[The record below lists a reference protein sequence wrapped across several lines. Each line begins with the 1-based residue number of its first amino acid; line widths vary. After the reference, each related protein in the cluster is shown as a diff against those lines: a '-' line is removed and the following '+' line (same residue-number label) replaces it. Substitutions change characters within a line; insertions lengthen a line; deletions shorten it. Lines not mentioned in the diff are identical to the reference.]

1 MGYTPELKE
10 LISKVE
16 QTRPRRL
23 ARRRAPANIVA
34 HREEKGPF
42 RDLRDLLKVEGF
54 DEELLAEIKD
64 QIALEDQPGRIN
76 INTADAQELG
86 HVKGIGY
93 FPPMTMEERDR
104 VLNKFHPDYKDTGM
118 RELALGPNTGE
129 RVPDEFADLVEAH
142 SLVAE
147 VEVDLADP
155 AYSVDVLVI
164 GGGGAGS
171 AAALVSQEA
180 GAEVLMVTK
189 LRHGDANTV
198 MAEGGIQG
206 ADKPQ
211 DNPVIHFL
219 DAYGGGHFTNDRELV
234 AALTNDAP
242 LVLKWLETLGV
253 MFGKNDEG
261 EMHVLHGGGTSRKR
275 MHSAGDM
282 TGAEIMRV
290 LRDEIRNRPQIQVV
304 EFAPAVELVKDH
316 QGRCAGAVL
325 RNMETGE
332 HLIVRAKAT
341 VLATGG
347 IGRLHIQ
354 GFATTNHY
362 GATADGLIMGYRA
375 GARLRFMDSI
385 QYHPTGTAYPEQ
397 NVGLL
402 ITEKVRGLGAE
413 PVNRHGEDFV
423 FPKEPRDVESSAIMR
438 ECLER
443 GNGVKTPTG
452 RLGVWLDSP
461 MIEILKGPG
470 TIAREL
476 PAKYKQFMRHGIDI
490 SKEPMLVYPTLHY
503 QNGGLW
509 ISADTATDV
518 PGLFA
523 AGEVSGGVHGRN
535 RLMGNSLLDITVFG
549 RRAGQA
555 AAAYAEEVNLG
566 KLTLEHVEEWEAEL
580 ESGGV
585 QTERVSP
592 MLLPDYR
599 YKTG

>member
-10 LISKVE
+10 LISVVE
-16 QTRPRRL
+16 STRSGRIARRL
-23 ARRRAPANIVA
+23 APGRIVEY
-34 HREEKGPF
+34 REQHGDF
-42 RDLRDLLKVEGF
+42 RDLRELLKVEGL
-54 DEELLAEIKD
+54 DEEILDEIKD
-64 QIALEDQPGRIN
+64 QLALSDTPGKIN
-76 INTADAQELG
+76 LNTADAQELG
-86 HVKGIGY
+86 RIRGIGY
-93 FPPMTMEERDR
+93 FPPMTMDERDN
-104 VLNKFHPDYKDTGM
+104 VLKKFHPDYKDTGM
-118 RELALGPNTGE
+118 RELAVGPNRGE
-129 RVPDEFADLVEAH
+129 RTPDEFADLIEAH
-142 SLVAE
+142 SLIAGQQ
-147 VEVDLADP
+147 VDLGKP
-155 AYSVDVLVI
+155 AYNVDVLVI

-171 AAALVSQEA
+171 AAALVAQEA
-180 GAEVLMVTK
+180 GSEVLLITK

-242 LVLKWLETLGV
+242 LVLRWLEKLGV
-253 MFGKNDEG
+253 MFGKDDDG
-261 EMHVLHGGGTSRKR
+261 KMQVLHGGGTSRKR

-304 EFAPAVELVKDH
+304 EFAPAVELVKDA

-325 RNMETGE
+325 QNMETGE
-332 HLIVRAKAT
+332 LLVVRAKAT
-341 VLATGG
+341 VMATGG

-413 PVNRHGEDFV
+413 PVNRHGLDFV

-443 GNGVKTPTG
+443 ENGIQTPTG
-452 RLGVWLDSP
+452 RVGVWLDSP

-470 TIAREL
+470 TIEREL
-476 PAKYKQFMRHGIDI
+476 PAKFKQFMRHGIDI

-509 ISADTATDV
+509 ISDDTATDV

-523 AGEVSGGVHGRN
+523 AGEVTGGVHGRN

-549 RRAGQA
+549 RRAGTA
-555 AAAYAEEVNLG
+555 AAAYAEEVKLS

-580 ESGGV
+580 DSNGV

-592 MLLPDYR
+592 VLLPDYR
-599 YKTG
+599 FKTG